1 MTNPLRT
8 SGGAGPEPRELIRA
22 NAPRSVTALERLV
35 SVSDYADFAATFAGI
50 GKASS
55 ALLYAGG
62 SALLQ
67 VTIAGLD
74 DVPIE
79 PSSDLFRN
87 LRSALTRFGDQQ
99 LRIQLVEREALAL
112 VLSASVQVQ
121 TGYDWTLVEPVI
133 RAALL
138 ESHGFASMALGQD
151 LASSAVIATMAAIP
165 GVAYVDLDVLV
176 TLGRE
181 ELTAGLARL
190 TGGQPGGNVTPG
202 VPANRGPALPRRIT
216 VLPGRVDGGVALPA
230 QLAYLQAAVP
240 DSLILNEVQ
249 P

>member
-121 TGYDWTLVEPVI
+121 TGYDWTLVEPVV

-138 ESHGFASMALGQD
+138 ESHGFASMALGR
-151 LASSAVIATMAAIP
+151 TWPAAPSLPLWLRFP
-165 GVAYVDLDVLV
+165 GWRMW
-176 TLGRE
+176 T
-181 ELTAGLARL
+181 
-190 TGGQPGGNVTPG
+190 
-202 VPANRGPALPRRIT
+202 
-216 VLPGRVDGGVALPA
+216 
-230 QLAYLQAAVP
+230 
-240 DSLILNEVQ
+240 
-249 P
+249 